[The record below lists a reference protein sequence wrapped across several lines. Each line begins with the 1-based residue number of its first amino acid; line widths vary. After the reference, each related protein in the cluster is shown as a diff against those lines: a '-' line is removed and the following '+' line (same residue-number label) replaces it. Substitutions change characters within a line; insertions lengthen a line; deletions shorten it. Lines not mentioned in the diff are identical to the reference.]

1 MLSPALRAG
10 DIVIMDNLG
19 AHKNDQT
26 LALIAQAG
34 AEVRFLPAYSP
45 DLNPIEM
52 MGRKVKALLR
62 KAQAR
67 THDDLLLAIA
77 AALRAVTT
85 QDALGWFV
93 ACGYNFI

>member
-1 MLSPALRAG
+1 
-10 DIVIMDNLG
+10 
-19 AHKNDQT
+19 
-26 LALIAQAG
+26 
-34 AEVRFLPAYSP
+34 
-45 DLNPIEM
+45 M